1 MMFRRSGRLMHNT
14 PQSYKYVTK
23 YSKKTLTSIMKT
35 STKIYILHN
44 LFVRLHLFCFL
55 KAPLPLAIASFKKK
69 KKNTF
74 QFEQELNSEKETS
87 FNSHLNSH
95 FLHSNCNQND
105 SFKKQACWPISF
117 MYSNLNN

>member
-1 MMFRRSGRLMHNT
+1 MHNT

-23 YSKKTLTSIMKT
+23 YSKKTLTPIMKT

-44 LFVRLHLFCFL
+44 LFVRLHLFCFVFL
-55 KAPLPLAIASFKKK
+55 KAPHPLAIASF

-87 FNSHLNSH
+87 SDSHLNSH

-105 SFKKQACWPISF
+105 SF
-117 MYSNLNN
+117 